1 MPRNLTAL
9 RFLYAVFLSAVVL
22 AFALFVQQGNR
33 LQTDLVALL
42 PQERQWN
49 EIQVAA
55 DKIQEKRLN
64 QQIIALVGHSQAER
78 AFAVAAQISGQWRAS
93 GLFREISDKTQPNL
107 TALQHEIKG
116 LRLAV
121 MPQKVQNQL
130 ITEPALYFEQ
140 YAQQIVNPFAQ
151 TSLLPLEQDWLGLG
165 RFVLTQSQ
173 QLSAVQW
180 NPNNG
185 MLYIRQQDKTWV
197 LVRAELQRAE
207 LINGQQAL
215 LDLMEQS
222 RQTVSQQGGELLT
235 AGSAL
240 FAAAAKQ
247 QAEKESTLMSIIGVS
262 LTLLLL
268 LVVFR
273 TVRVLWLFLPIMI
286 GMLCGIVATVA
297 CFGQIH
303 ILTLVIGTSLIGVL
317 IDFPLHWL
325 ASALFAQQWHP
336 ERTMRKL
343 RLTFLV
349 TLLITL
355 LGYGLL
361 WFTVLPVLKQTAL
374 FSAVALISAIL
385 CTLLYLPF
393 CFQGYQPK
401 FKPRPPRFD
410 LTFAAKYQYA
420 VLVVIAVFVAIGL
433 YKSKWRDDIR
443 QWVAMPPQMLEQA
456 KRIGELTGIDL
467 GSQYF
472 LIAADNDEELLEKD
486 KQLSQRLTE
495 LNQPHQSLSQW
506 IQPQARQ
513 RQLTQQI
520 AQHIEPADYAVLEQ
534 LGLPTE
540 SVQRDINA
548 LMEQSPVSLQ
558 TALNGSLGQ
567 GWKTFYLGEIGAGK
581 VGGIIKVSRIQ
592 DSDAL
597 RNLANQQDIYWQ
609 DKPSHLNLAFQQA
622 RDQAA
627 WLKVLSFLF
636 AGLLLWRLFGIK
648 SAVKILLI
656 PLTAIVITIA
666 CFGWLN
672 MPISLF
678 AMFGLLLVSA
688 IGIDYTAYMH
698 TAQEPLHN
706 KRGAVLL
713 AATTTVISF
722 ALLGLSATPAVVAF
736 GLSVSIGVTV
746 SVLITFRFLR

>member
-1 MPRNLTAL
+1 MA
-9 RFLYAVFLSAVVL
+9 
-22 AFALFVQQGNR
+22 
-33 LQTDLVALL
+33 
-42 PQERQWN
+42 
-49 EIQVAA
+49 
-55 DKIQEKRLN
+55 
-64 QQIIALVGHSQAER
+64 
-78 AFAVAAQISGQWRAS
+78 
-93 GLFREISDKTQPNL
+93 
-107 TALQHEIKG
+107 
-116 LRLAV
+116 
-121 MPQKVQNQL
+121 
-130 ITEPALYFEQ
+130 
-140 YAQQIVNPFAQ
+140 
-151 TSLLPLEQDWLGLG
+151 
-165 RFVLTQSQ
+165 
-173 QLSAVQW
+173 
-180 NPNNG
+180 
-185 MLYIRQQDKTWV
+185 
-197 LVRAELQRAE
+197 
-207 LINGQQAL
+207 
-215 LDLMEQS
+215 
-222 RQTVSQQGGELLT
+222 
-235 AGSAL
+235 
-240 FAAAAKQ
+240 
-247 QAEKESTLMSIIGVS
+247 
-262 LTLLLL
+262 
-268 LVVFR
+268 
-273 TVRVLWLFLPIMI
+273 
-286 GMLCGIVATVA
+286 
-297 CFGQIH
+297 
-303 ILTLVIGTSLIGVL
+303 
-317 IDFPLHWL
+317 
-325 ASALFAQQWHP
+325 
-336 ERTMRKL
+336 
-343 RLTFLV
+343 
-349 TLLITL
+349 
-355 LGYGLL
+355 
-361 WFTVLPVLKQTAL
+361 
-374 FSAVALISAIL
+374 
-385 CTLLYLPF
+385 
-393 CFQGYQPK
+393 
-401 FKPRPPRFD
+401 
-410 LTFAAKYQYA
+410 
-420 VLVVIAVFVAIGL
+420 
-433 YKSKWRDDIR
+433 DDIR

-467 GSQYF
+467 GSQHF

-513 RQLTQQI
+513 RQLAQQI

-534 LGLPTE
+534 IGLPTE
-540 SVQRDINA
+540 SVQKDINA
-548 LMEQSPVSLQ
+548 LIEQPPISLQ

-567 GWKTFYLGEIGAGK
+567 GWKTLYLGEIGAGK

-656 PLTAIVITIA
+656 PLTVIIITIA